1 MKYNLDKLLEKFIL
15 KVELQLQTPPVLL
28 YLPTVQTLHSGILRQ
43 KRRTF
48 QTAGITTSVTT
59 RASESKRST
68 HSN

>member
-43 KRRTF
+43 KLRAFKRR
-48 QTAGITTSVTT
+48 G
-59 RASESKRST
+59 
-68 HSN
+68 